1 MHICLREMVQQISS
15 NVINHRLY
23 FDARQGSLDHKF
35 KVAKATVSLIYV
47 LPSFNRDLRYN
58 AITVL
63 PESVFA
69 NLKNLERL

>member
-1 MHICLREMVQQISS
+1 MHICIREMVHQISS

-23 FDARQGSLDHKF
+23 FDARQGYLDHKF

-47 LPSFNRDLRYN
+47 LPSINRDLRYN

>member
-1 MHICLREMVQQISS
+1 MYKRNGPPNLA
-15 NVINHRLY
+15 NVNHRLY
-23 FDARQGSLDHKF
+23 FDARQGSLDHKC

-47 LPSFNRDLRYN
+47 LPSINRDLRYN

-69 NLKNLERL
+69 DLKNLERL